1 MTVLPS
7 EVTYY
12 GLSED
17 IKKAKEVEKNV
28 VLDKLIEKALHAHE
42 ALQHPTTT
50 TTHTSQT
57 STTPNVTPADA
68 TGGGKKDK
76 KSKKT
81 TTTSSTSSTD
91 KDRSSTITK
100 SASFPITITRKH
112 TTSLSPPSETST
124 STWTMPEIYTT
135 TTLIEI
141 KSKIWK
147 LLPINNDRELDPLQ
161 VTIEYNHT
169 ILLESDL
176 KTMSELGISSNS
188 ILYIVTMSAYVIR
201 TVDNE
206 CISIPYLS
214 PSCTVY
220 SLRERIVQ
228 ANAGM
233 YVYVY
238 TVLREKMHN
247 MCKVHERVIYVHL

>member
-7 EVTYY
+7 EATYY

-17 IKKAKEVEKNV
+17 IKKAKEVEKKV
-28 VLDKLIEKALHAHE
+28 VLDKLIDKALHAHE
-42 ALQHPTTT
+42 ALQHTTA
-50 TTHTSQT
+50 HTSQS

-68 TGGGKKDK
+68 SGPTSSGGKKDK

-81 TTTSSTSSTD
+81 PSTTTGTSSDKDSST
-91 KDRSSTITK
+91 TK
-100 SASFPITITRKH
+100 STSFPITITRKH
-112 TTSLSPPSETST
+112 THPLTPSTTTTTTHSTET
-124 STWTMPEIYTT
+124 STWTMPEIYNT

-147 LLPINNDRELDPLQ
+147 QLLPNNNDRELDPSQ

-169 ILLESDL
+169 ILLDSDL
-176 KTMSELGISSNS
+176 KSMSELGISSNS
-188 ILYIVTMSAYVIR
+188 ILYIITMSAYVIR

-228 ANAGM
+228 ANAGI
-233 YVYVY
+233 VY
-238 TVLREKMHN
+238 
-247 MCKVHERVIYVHL
+247 MCIHI